1 MAGKSA
7 ERERRTAWYRE
18 ISGTQW
24 RSFVAAW
31 LGYLLDGFDFVI
43 ITLVLT
49 EVSDEFGLS
58 PVTAAALVSAAF
70 VSRWFGGLA
79 LGALADRFGRR
90 NAMVVSIVLFSAGS
104 ALCAVAP
111 AYWVLFAARLLI
123 GLGMAGEYGS
133 SSAYVIESWPEH
145 LRNKASGFLI
155 SGFAIGAA
163 LCAQVYRFVVP
174 EWGWRALFAVGLL
187 PVVVALWLR
196 RALPESGDW
205 QQARDAR
212 RARERGTAG
221 EPGTAGK
228 RGTAVERGTPDMFRA
243 LYRGARPHIS
253 ALNIVLTL
261 AAFGAL
267 LLVFAGIVTGPVPIT
282 GLAVVITAVF
292 VCFMVQFS
300 GRRWPT
306 GVTLMIVVFSA
317 FLYSWPIQAL
327 LPTYLKT
334 DLGLGA
340 GHVADLLFFSGFG
353 AAAGSVLGG
362 FLGDR
367 FGTRRAYWASLVVSQ
382 VLVFPVFLTGSGSLF
397 LLGALL
403 FLQQVFGQGISGLL
417 PKWIGGYFAVEQRAA
432 GLGFTYNVGALGGA
446 VAPVLGAG
454 LARTMPLGTAL
465 AVLSFGLTAVVIVL
479 VAVNA
484 PLRAQRAL
492 APAHVWETDA
502 LDVIPRAPAPA
513 PGAGAAQAPAPGAAP
528 DAGREGT
535 AP

>member
-1 MAGKSA
+1 MTTGKSKG
-7 ERERRTAWYRE
+7 TAWYRE
-18 ISGTQW
+18 ISRSQW
-24 RSFVAAW
+24 RAFTAAW

-49 EVSDEFGLS
+49 EVTDEFGLS
-58 PVTAAALVSAAF
+58 GVTAAALVSAAF
-70 VSRWFGGLA
+70 ISRWFGGLA
-79 LGALADRFGRR
+79 LGAFADRFGRR
-90 NAMVVSIVLFSAGS
+90 NAMVVSIVLFSTGS

-133 SSAYVIESWPEH
+133 SATYVIESWPEH

-174 EWGWRALFAVGLL
+174 EFGWRALFAVGLV
-187 PVVVALWLR
+187 PIVVALWLR

-205 QQARDAR
+205 QRARDAR
-212 RARERGTAG
+212 RAGSAG
-221 EPGTAGK
+221 GGP
-228 RGTAVERGTPDMFRA
+228 PDMFRV
-243 LYRGARPHIS
+243 LYRSAGARTG
-253 ALNIVLTL
+253 AVNIVLTL
-261 AAFGAL
+261 VAFGAL
-267 LLVFAGIVTGPVPIT
+267 LLVFAGLVHGALPVTA
-282 GLAVVITAVF
+282 LALVVTVVF

-306 GVTLMIVVFSA
+306 GVTLMIVVFAA

-327 LPTYLKT
+327 LPTYLKS
-334 DLGLGA
+334 DLGLDP

-353 AAAGSVLGG
+353 AAAGCVLGG

-367 FGTRRAYWASLVVSQ
+367 LGTRRAYWTALVVSQ
-382 VLVFPVFLTGSGSLF
+382 VLVFPVFLVGERSLV

-417 PKWIGGYFAVEQRAA
+417 PKWIGGYFRVEQRAA

-446 VAPVLGAG
+446 VAPVLGAA
-454 LARTMPLGTAL
+454 LAQTMPLGTAL

-484 PLRAQRAL
+484 PLRAQRL
-492 APAHVWETDA
+492 VAPGHVWDTDA
-502 LDVIPRAPAPA
+502 LDVVPQVPAPA
-513 PGAGAAQAPAPGAAP
+513 VPG
-528 DAGREGT
+528 AGREGM
-535 AP
+535 PS

>member
-1 MAGKSA
+1 MTEKDESPKP
-7 ERERRTAWYRE
+7 RTAWYRE

-24 RSFVAAW
+24 RAFTAAW

-49 EVSDEFGLS
+49 EVTDEFHLS
-58 PVTAAALVSAAF
+58 GVTAAALVSAAF
-70 VSRWFGGLA
+70 ISRWFGGLA
-79 LGALADRFGRR
+79 LGALADRYGRR

-104 ALCAVAP
+104 ALCALAP

-133 SSAYVIESWPEH
+133 SSTYVIESWPEH

-155 SGFAIGAA
+155 SGFSIGAA
-163 LCAQVYRFVVP
+163 LCAQVYRLVVP
-174 EWGWRALFAVGLL
+174 EWGWRALFAAGLV
-187 PVVVALWLR
+187 PIVVALWLR

-205 QQARDAR
+205 QRARDAK
-212 RARERGTAG
+212 RAGAAG
-221 EPGTAGK
+221 P
-228 RGTAVERGTPDMFRA
+228 PDMFRT
-243 LYRGARPHIS
+243 LYRSARARLS
-253 ALNIVLTL
+253 AGNIVLTL
-261 AAFGAL
+261 VAFGAL
-267 LLVFAGIVTGPVPIT
+267 LLVFAGIVHGVPAVT
-282 GLAVVITAVF
+282 GLALVITAVF
-292 VCFMVQFS
+292 VCFMAQFS

-306 GVTLMIVVFSA
+306 GITLMIVVFTA

-334 DLGLGA
+334 DLGLAA

-353 AAAGSVLGG
+353 AAAGCVLGG

-382 VLVFPVFLTGSGSLF
+382 VLVFPVFLAGSHSLV

-454 LARTMPLGTAL
+454 LAETMPLGTAL
-465 AVLSFGLTAVVIVL
+465 AVLSFALTAVVIVL

-484 PLRAQRAL
+484 PMRVQRFL
-492 APAHVWETDA
+492 APAHVWDTDS
-502 LDVIPRAPAPA
+502 LDVIPRVPATTTA
-513 PGAGAAQAPAPGAAP
+513 TATAAS
-528 DAGREGT
+528 DAGREGMS
-535 AP
+535 A